1 MLHIR
6 YINVFPAPL
15 SPSYINY
22 LIFNKTC
29 FLALINQIK
38 MLMGFFIIC
47 LVGSIWF
54 SPFFQIRKKCLFFAS
69 WWWRSYLLLWFS
81 YFHHDFYI
89 SLRKDATW
97 QIVFRSAVF
106 SFKMF
111 LPYMKFS
118 LFWIYFLLHISPVIS
133 YLLLIYWG
141 IFTPIFFILRLK
153 YLFFEKQML
162 SCTFW
167 SDDLFFIYNSWIS
180 IKKIYFY
187 SENWF

>member
-1 MLHIR
+1 MFSCFNQSNKDVDGIFLLFVWLVQFDFHLFSKLGKS
-6 YINVFPAPL
+6 VF
-15 SPSYINY
+15 
-22 LIFNKTC
+22 
-29 FLALINQIK
+29 
-38 MLMGFFIIC
+38 
-47 LVGSIWF
+47 
-54 SPFFQIRKKCLFFAS
+54 FFAS

-118 LFWIYFLLHISPVIS
+118 LFWIFFLLHISRCNFLFIIN
-133 YLLLIYWG
+133 LLRNFHPNFY
-141 IFTPIFFILRLK
+141 ILRLK